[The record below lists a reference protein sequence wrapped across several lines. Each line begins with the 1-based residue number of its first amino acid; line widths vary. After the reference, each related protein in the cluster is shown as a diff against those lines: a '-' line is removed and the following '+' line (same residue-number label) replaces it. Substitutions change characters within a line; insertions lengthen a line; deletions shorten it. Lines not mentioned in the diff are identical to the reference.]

1 VPASGCALP
10 LCAWEAEG
18 APSGYTE
25 KMDAEVLRVLM
36 EIAAFFVVAAAAI
49 WGFPFAGFG
58 MAAIGVALSVA
69 AKDALD
75 YAELLHLFRC
85 SDVCDNNG
93 DWQSTFDAWQWDALW
108 VTALMGTITLW
119 VSVAV
124 AVAAAGMGAF
134 PRTRAAARRVHLL
147 AAVAMVIAV
156 ASFGAFT
163 IFVAPFGDQY
173 GI

>member
-1 VPASGCALP
+1 
-10 LCAWEAEG
+10 
-18 APSGYTE
+18 
-25 KMDAEVLRVLM
+25 MDAEVLRVLM

-49 WGFPFAGFG
+49 WGFRFAGFG
-58 MAAIGVALSVA
+58 MAAIGVALSVP

-75 YAELLHLFRC
+75 YAEILHLFRC
-85 SDVCDNNG
+85 SNVCDNGAN
-93 DWQSTFDAWQWDALW
+93 WQSRFDAWQWDALW
-108 VTALMGTITLW
+108 VTALTGAITLW

-124 AVAAAGMGAF
+124 AAAAAGMGAF
-134 PRTRAAARRVHLL
+134 PRTRAAARWVHLL
-147 AAVAMVIAV
+147 AAVAMAIAV